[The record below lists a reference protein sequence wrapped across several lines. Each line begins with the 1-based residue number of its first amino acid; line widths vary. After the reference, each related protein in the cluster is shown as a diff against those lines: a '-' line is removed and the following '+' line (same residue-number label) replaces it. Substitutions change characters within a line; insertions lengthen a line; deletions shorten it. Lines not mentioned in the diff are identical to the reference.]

1 MDYDTIP
8 ARHPGMVQPV
18 VTSTPC
24 NPLLVKAQ
32 PKAVRHVSPYV
43 CTGWNTLAYEI
54 DRQPDCVGSNT
65 PSVLE
70 DNRMWLLMYGKRL
83 YTIVPKRAFKD
94 AEEVAR
100 FSSLIVRH
108 ICPAT
113 NKNAADDV

>member
-24 NPLLVKAQ
+24 NPLLVQ
-32 PKAVRHVSPYV
+32 GNPKLYGTYHLTFAPAGIHWHTKS
-43 CTGWNTLAYEI
+43 I
-54 DRQPDCVGSNT
+54 DSRIAWDQYT
-65 PSVLE
+65 SVLE

-83 YTIVPKRAFKD
+83 YTIVPKCAFKD